1 MRYQTPQLIKK
12 RIIDVQSIV
21 FTVEPGED
29 LDEITFQLACACI
42 SQELNKE
49 EKETFREEIRTK
61 QQIVKE
67 YWKGEPVYLSLK
79 IRDDRIVFS
88 LRQLLRR
95 WRDLDPKSIV
105 PASAINHIN
114 GILKKAESK
123 IAADCEAP
131 RSDVKATVAKLNLES
146 YQKGIVS
153 NPPFSFFEIILAL
166 NLSKQFILILSN
178 EFILNLTKC
187 GLEKGNSSLKIK
199 EKRETLCE

>member
-67 YWKGEPVYLSLK
+67 YWKGEPVYLSFENQ
-79 IRDDRIVFS
+79 RRPHRI
-88 LRQLLRR
+88 
-95 WRDLDPKSIV
+95 
-105 PASAINHIN
+105 
-114 GILKKAESK
+114 
-123 IAADCEAP
+123 
-131 RSDVKATVAKLNLES
+131 
-146 YQKGIVS
+146 
-153 NPPFSFFEIILAL
+153 
-166 NLSKQFILILSN
+166 FIK
-178 EFILNLTKC
+178 T
-187 GLEKGNSSLKIK
+187 
-199 EKRETLCE
+199 TT